1 MSYTVALD
9 FIGHNQTFHA
19 VIDSKRKDRR
29 DNYFN
34 SIDLTPKDKVTYYS
48 QIGDKTILDPV
59 IDSKH
64 AHVDVEHNR
73 LKETTY
79 EKDSEGNVTDTL
91 LVNPESTTFQP
102 DSELSSEL
110 VKYHGKDKVVNPND
124 IVNLNVVMRDSVTE
138 TKFIPSNNVVVPL
151 NKIKPDDM
159 SSYINKSHTSTSLN
173 TTLLKHHKVQTSN
186 FDISAKQ
193 DTVSSDLQYVDSY
206 IESVFS
212 CCGLSKTV
220 DGVVSKVHLADLI
233 KVDEIKEHYD
243 NIENLLNQD
252 NWAIPMT
259 EEGQSIQEKTIQ
271 SYILKCRYS
280 SLFQDDISELA
291 KKDIQVYGTTCLS
304 CLELL
309 SEIESSKVTNDLL
322 NFTTK
327 FNVQVVSF
335 SDYFNYICGCY
346 VQLIKNVYRKKYNY
360 DQYVNTTNNRK
371 QLEIS
376 DPEQVKLTIT
386 PESELDKPEVVV
398 NDLHGLK
405 VYHYDLLT
413 QDDKYKYI
421 ATDKTLYVKPS
432 SSQFELTEDK
442 PCFKIHFEDIEHPEH
457 IKEFILYKKSLET
470 PIYTALVSTESFWS
484 EELIQCEYI
493 TVEESEIPKD
503 TQLEEITATELTVD
517 TMNKDVVKGQII
529 QNITESTLSLEVFD
543 TVFDKKVKL
552 GLEFSDISQV
562 KVNKGII
569 YYKTRVWKL
578 ECQKSDKS
586 ILTTYMYFNSLVNM
600 FIDNQSQQGKSTIE
614 FTTETDRSI
623 KTNEFRYYTKLD
635 KATMFHNWS
644 DDSTVK
650 TQLRFIIDIDYVTYA
665 IDCKL
670 DSKVSECSIIL
681 QHTGFDIKG
690 GKVYSVT
697 ECYDDSFDEIQVKQ
711 SLCQV
716 VQVISSD
723 LYKISFIDKNNTPI
737 TDVDSVLSQG
747 YLAQFNLPL
756 TTGEN
761 WIVKGIIPRKV
772 KDDTITCV
780 KVGNNVILSH
790 ESVVGNKYKFNQLPT
805 FESSGTLPNQFT
817 NTKQYQDCRVYR
829 LTSATQSLQF
839 GDVTIDKVPIKEE
852 IAIIIYKINNTKSG
866 ICGVYDKSLNLID
879 VELSNDI
886 VTTQLISMTPALD
899 EVKGLAQFTVPVKD
913 KSSNLIFWQQFGDEA
928 ELMFIRFSG
937 DVTSGVIPIYCK
949 FGDKLA
955 ITDIYDASFT
965 KIYPLNMYRFTLQG
979 DSSFIPQAIREP
991 MNKIESM
998 GYKYWLP
1005 QTIVE
1010 HRLLD
1015 NDLLK
1020 ANLLI
1025 LDTSDSTAEYYTVV
1039 RFPSSSEEEYY
1050 LQDERDITTKIKAS
1064 SIEKTDVVD
1073 LKKTIDVKNIKNII
1087 TIEDVYRKVASD
1099 LNTIVIE
1106 GQLAKLNYALLHPF
1120 TLNNDINVLIHDGK
1134 FKLIDTDI
1142 ELLETQALTIPTIEG
1157 TRYIQVK
1164 DVKDYIFKTFDLTI
1178 PVKYSVGE
1186 STKFALIKLDNVSIS
1201 DENYNAIQFDVV
1213 ESHEADKVSY
1223 EIEPLIELDSSVPR
1237 VGVMKHTF
1245 ENYKLVNM
1253 SDAQGT
1259 LDYIE
1264 PKSLESSKDM
1274 IKFTLTKS
1282 FITNSLQPAKDNKT
1296 GALVEDYYVLPLKFK
1311 KIESNELVTFTT
1323 YTDSDASK
1331 YFNSSLTFYFDRD
1344 NYKCIGI
1351 VDELGFAPKF
1361 EEFKYDESLLYD
1373 FITVES
1379 NFDYVNRHS
1388 VKMELKPEYFTV
1400 HSQFRASAQ
1409 YKGYNWDIKLDEL
1422 KATKLV
1428 DDVPVED
1435 SLKSIVITLDFSD
1448 SVSITEVSG
1457 TTGQTILYENPSIEF
1472 TLTSS
1477 VVNKQRDF
1485 ILNGRYVVIDTV
1497 SDYVKQVLDKD
1508 CIAFKT
1514 NIVDVDEFDDAKYSE
1529 QLGFYL
1535 LTNTNIG
1542 QMRDLDVV
1550 FDVNSV
1556 DIYSKDFKLDLVKVR
1571 YTDRTSNIHDI
1582 THQSILIPFYVDE
1595 LYNITTPLST
1605 GNAVIS
1611 LMPEEYKTKIARETL
1626 YLSVDVDGDAAKTAD
1641 FVFNNIQYPKN
1652 SENIIDQAIRP
1663 IAYVVGVQDEDTL
1676 EVKAKEVV
1684 CLTYDSRDDDVI
1696 DRTGRE
1702 YTDSHIAQSEE
1713 TQIMYSEAHE
1723 INTAP
1728 KTLSTDV
1735 NLLDCYDF
1743 KDISVKVQ
1751 PKETTVKYN
1760 AILTTE
1766 KYVTL
1771 TITSFDDTQV
1781 DKGLVIDRIIIA
1793 QSETPSKMIDETCIL
1808 AMSGSNL
1815 VKCTINASDI
1825 KNTVATMRD
1834 DKVAEVKLLC
1844 RAVATEIVSSKTGSP
1859 EAALAVKLKQYDDSF
1874 TYYTIQCAAP
1884 TTYDVDN
1891 DQILEIPC
1899 KQDNGLY
1906 VLTNVNDIVVRDSVT
1921 KKKMDSC
1928 RINKIIK
1935 VNAKRISKARKEE
1948 YLELE
1953 FMQAKD
1959 QQLLFEDINRYIYL
1973 DNILAKDGEDETNS
1987 LYTITKLDE
1996 FPRPIS
2002 VNVTNIT
2009 CKDELVQHAY
2019 ITSVQGKSD
2028 ITYKGSDVSKL
2039 RTAKEVLSLDASTI
2053 TAISPQVQ
2061 QLVNIEYP
2069 FSDVITDIKP
2079 EPVIPENPVKP
2090 IDLTKE
2096 SVSYI
2101 LSLFKDMIIIKHKFT
2116 SDNAGYFTVYYIY
2129 DQNEDL
2135 QYITIGHLVF
2145 SLEEVKAIY
2154 PRIGQVDFVV
2164 KNTTFRSESFTINPK
2179 VDSKETLV
2187 ITSDI
2192 KPFGVLDIIFKD
2204 LIVKKS
2210 SMEFEV
2216 DSLKLYQQDF
2226 KDIAYINNC
2235 RVKCDVIFTQGMCIN
2250 NYEPVLRGK
2259 CVDVDIVTGALL
2271 KSFRLSTTIVCKKLS
2286 FNGDR
2291 VVLAEGYFED
2301 YPYIP
2306 VNSDVIILSSG
2317 QLEITPIA
2325 KSNSNMIQHL
2335 SLMTVKINSGARLFF
2350 VPVKI
2355 TKVKLEE
2362 YMNTFIQPWAS
2373 TEQLLGLTQYYTI
2386 PKRSFVEYDRFM
2398 SMIKPTTFQ
2407 VNKDNTYLEEHKVKS
2422 TQVRYSLD
2430 ECNIDLPTSEL

>member
-9 FIGHNQTFHA
+9 FIGHNQNFHA

-59 IDSKH
+59 IDTKH

-151 NKIKPDDM
+151 NKIKQNDM
-159 SSYINKSHTSTSLN
+159 SSYINKTHTSTSLS

-186 FDISAKQ
+186 FDISTKQ
-193 DTVSSDLQYVDSY
+193 DTVQSDLVGVDSY
-206 IESVFS
+206 IESIFS
-212 CCGLSKTV
+212 CCGLTKTV

-252 NWAIPMT
+252 NWAIPVT
-259 EEGQSIQEKTIQ
+259 EEGQSIQDKTSK

-291 KKDIQVYGTTCLS
+291 KKNILVYGTTCLS

-309 SEIESSKVTNDLL
+309 SEIESAKVTDDLL
-322 NFTTK
+322 SFITK
-327 FNVQVVSF
+327 FNIEVVSF
-335 SDYFNYICGCY
+335 NDYFNYICNSY
-346 VQLIKNVYRKKYNY
+346 VQLIKNVYHKKYNY
-360 DQYVNTTNNRK
+360 DQYVKTTDNRK

-376 DPEQVKLTIT
+376 DPEQVKLSIT

-398 NDLHGLK
+398 NNLHGLS
-405 VYHYDLLT
+405 VYHYDLST
-413 QDDKYKYI
+413 QDGKYKYI

-432 SSQFELTEDK
+432 STQFELTEEK
-442 PCFKIHFEDIEHPEH
+442 PCFKIHFEDIKHPEH

-484 EELIQCEYI
+484 DKLIQCEYI
-493 TVEESEIPKD
+493 SVEESEIPED

-517 TMNKDVVKGQII
+517 TINKDVVKGQII

-543 TVFDKKVKL
+543 SIFDKKVKL
-552 GLEFSDISQV
+552 GFEFSDIQEAKSS
-562 KVNKGII
+562 KGII

-578 ECQKSDKS
+578 DCQKSDKS
-586 ILTTYMYFNSLVNM
+586 LLRSYIYFNTSVNM
-600 FIDNQSQQGKSTIE
+600 FVNNKSQEGKSTIE
-614 FTTETDRSI
+614 FTTETNRSV
-623 KTNEFRYYTKLD
+623 KTSEFRYYAKLD
-635 KATMFHNWS
+635 KSTMFHDWLDES
-644 DDSTVK
+644 VAK
-650 TQLRFIIDIDYVTYA
+650 TQLRFIVDIDYITYA

-681 QHTGFDIKG
+681 QHTGFDMKG

-697 ECYDDSFDEIQVKQ
+697 ECYDDSFDEIEVKQ
-711 SLCQV
+711 SLCQT
-716 VQVISSD
+716 VQVISPD
-723 LYKISFIDKNNTPI
+723 LYKITFQDKNNTPI

-761 WIVKGIIPRKV
+761 WIIKGIIPRKV
-772 KDDTITCV
+772 KDNTITCV

-790 ESVVGNKYKFNQLPT
+790 ETVVDNKYKFSQLQT

-817 NTKQYQDCRVYR
+817 NTKQYQDCKVYR
-829 LTSATQSLQF
+829 LTSLTQSVQF
-839 GDVTIDKVPIKEE
+839 GDVTIDKIPIREE
-852 IAIIIYKINNTKSG
+852 IAIVIYKINNTKSG
-866 ICGVYDKSLNLID
+866 ICGVYDKSFKLID
-879 VELSNDI
+879 AELSDDV
-886 VTTQLISMTPALD
+886 VTTQLITMTPASD
-899 EVKGLAQFTVPVKD
+899 EVKGLATFTVPVKD
-913 KSSNLIFWQQFGDEA
+913 KSSNLIFYHQFEDEV
-928 ELMFIRFSG
+928 ELMFIQFSG

-949 FGDKLA
+949 FGDKLT
-955 ITDIYDASFT
+955 ITDIYDAAFT
-965 KIYPLNMYRFTLQG
+965 KIYPLNMYRYTLQS
-979 DSSFIPQAIREP
+979 DPTFIPQAVRQL
-991 MNKIESM
+991 MNKIEPMST
-998 GYKYWLP
+998 KYWLP

-1015 NDLLK
+1015 DDLLK

-1025 LDTSDSTAEYYTVV
+1025 LDTSNSTAEYYTVV
-1039 RFPSSSEEEYY
+1039 RFPSSTDDEYV
-1050 LQDERDITTKIKAS
+1050 LQNEKDVTTRIKAN

-1087 TIEDVYRKVASD
+1087 TINDVYRKVASD

-1120 TLNNDINVLIHDGK
+1120 TLNEDINVLIHNGK

-1142 ELLETQALTIPTIEG
+1142 ELLETQALQIPTIEG
-1157 TRYIQVK
+1157 TRYVQVK
-1164 DVKDYIFKTFDLTI
+1164 DVKDYIFKTFDLTL
-1178 PVKYSVGE
+1178 PVKYTSGE

-1201 DENYNAIQFDVV
+1201 NENYNSIEFDVV
-1213 ESHEADKVSY
+1213 ESHESDKVSY
-1223 EIEPLIELDSSVPR
+1223 SIEPLIELTSTTQS
-1237 VGVMKHTF
+1237 VGVIRHTF
-1245 ENYKLVNM
+1245 EDYKFVDM
-1253 SDAQGT
+1253 TDAQGT
-1259 LDYIE
+1259 LDYVE
-1264 PKSLESSKDM
+1264 PKSVSTSKDM

-1282 FITNSLQPAKDNKT
+1282 FITSSLKSAKDKS
-1296 GALVEDYYVLPLKFK
+1296 GVVLDDYYVLPLKFK
-1311 KIESNELVTFTT
+1311 KIESDEIVTFTT

-1331 YFNSSLTFYFDRD
+1331 YFNSALTFYFDRD

-1361 EEFKYDESLLYD
+1361 EDFKYDESTLYD
-1373 FITVES
+1373 FVTVDS
-1379 NFDYVNRHS
+1379 KFDYVNRHH
-1388 VKMELKPEYFTV
+1388 VKMELVPEYFTI

-1422 KATKLV
+1422 KASKLIN
-1428 DDVPVED
+1428 DVPVED
-1435 SLKSIVITLDFSD
+1435 TLKSIVITLEFND

-1457 TTGQTILYENPSIEF
+1457 TAGQTISYENPSIEF

-1477 VVNKQRDF
+1477 VTDKHQNFTLK
-1485 ILNGRYVVIDTV
+1485 GRYVYISSNVNEYI
-1497 SDYVKQVLDKD
+1497 KQVLDKD

-1514 NIVDVDEFDDAKYSE
+1514 NVVDVDEFDDAKYSQ
-1529 QLGFYL
+1529 QLGFYFL
-1535 LTNTNIG
+1535 SSIDVR
-1542 QMRDLDVV
+1542 QIRDLDIV

-1556 DIYSKDFKLDLVKVR
+1556 DIYSKDFKLKLVKAR
-1571 YTDRTSNIHDI
+1571 YTDNSFESHDI
-1582 THQSILIPFYVDE
+1582 THQAILIPFYVDE

-1605 GNAVIS
+1605 GSAIIK
-1611 LMPEEYKTKIARETL
+1611 LMPDEYKTKIARETL
-1626 YLSVDVDGDAAKTAD
+1626 YLSVDVDGDTAKTVD

-1652 SENIIDQAIRP
+1652 SEGIIDQAIRP
-1663 IAYVVGVQDEDTL
+1663 IAYVVGEQDEETL
-1676 EVKAKEVV
+1676 AVKAKEVV
-1684 CLTYDSRDDDVI
+1684 CLTYDSRDDEVI

-1702 YTDSHIAQSEE
+1702 YTDSHVAQSEE
-1713 TQIMYSEAHE
+1713 TQIIYSEAHE
-1723 INTAP
+1723 IKTAP

-1735 NLLDCYDF
+1735 NLIDCYDF
-1743 KDISVKVQ
+1743 KGIELQVPQKA
-1751 PKETTVKYN
+1751 TTVKYN
-1760 AILTTE
+1760 ALLTSD

-1771 TITSFDDTQV
+1771 TFTSFDDKQIDT
-1781 DKGLVIDRIIIA
+1781 GLVIDRIIIA
-1793 QSETPSKMIDETCIL
+1793 QSETPGKMIDETCIL
-1808 AMSGSNL
+1808 AMSSSKL
-1815 VKCTINASDI
+1815 IKCTINVSDI
-1825 KNTVATMRD
+1825 KDTNISMKD

-1884 TTYDVDN
+1884 TTYEVEN

-1921 KKKMDSC
+1921 EKKMESC

-1935 VNAKRISKARKEE
+1935 VNAKRISKAKKEE
-1948 YLELE
+1948 YLELK
-1953 FMQAKD
+1953 FTQAKD

-1973 DNILAKDGEDETNS
+1973 DNILAKDGEDETNN
-1987 LYTITKLDE
+1987 LYTITKLEE

-2009 CKDELVQHAY
+2009 CNDNTMQHAY
-2019 ITSVQGKSD
+2019 ITSVKGKDD
-2028 ITYKGSDVSKL
+2028 IIYKGSDVSKI
-2039 RTAKEVLSLDASTI
+2039 RIAKEVLSSDASTV
-2053 TAISPQVQ
+2053 TSLNQPVQ

-2069 FSDVITDIKP
+2069 FSDVITDDKP
-2079 EPVIPENPVKP
+2079 EPVVPENPVKP
-2090 IDLTKE
+2090 IDLMKE
-2096 SVSYI
+2096 SVGYI

-2116 SDNAGYFTVYYIY
+2116 SENSGYFTVYYIY
-2129 DQNEDL
+2129 DQSEVL

-2145 SLEEVKAIY
+2145 SLEDVKSIY
-2154 PRIGQVDFVV
+2154 PTIGQVDFIV
-2164 KNTTFRSESFTINPK
+2164 KNTTFKSEAFIIKPN

-2192 KPFGVLDIIFKD
+2192 KPFGVLDVIFKD

-2226 KDIAYINNC
+2226 KDISYINDC

-2250 NYEPVLRGK
+2250 NYEPILRGK
-2259 CVDVDIVTGALL
+2259 CVDIDIVSGVLL
-2271 KSFRLSTTIVCKKLS
+2271 KNFRLLTTIVCKKLS

-2291 VVLAEGYFED
+2291 LVITEGYFEN

-2306 VNSDVIILSSG
+2306 INSDVIILSSG

-2325 KSNSNMIQHL
+2325 KSDSKMIQQL
-2335 SLMTVKINSGARLFF
+2335 SLMTVKITSGARLFF

-2355 TKVKLEE
+2355 VKVKSDE
-2362 YMNTFIQPWAS
+2362 YINTFIQPWAS
-2373 TEQLLGLTQYYTI
+2373 TEQLLGLTPYYTI

-2407 VNKDNTYLEEHKVKS
+2407 INKDNTYLEEHKVKS

-2430 ECNIDLPTSEL
+2430 ECNIDLSTSE